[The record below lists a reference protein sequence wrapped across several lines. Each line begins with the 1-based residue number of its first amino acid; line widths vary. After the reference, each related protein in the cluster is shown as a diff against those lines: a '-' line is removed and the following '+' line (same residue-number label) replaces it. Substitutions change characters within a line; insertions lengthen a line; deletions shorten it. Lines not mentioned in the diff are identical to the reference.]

1 MGKLEPSYVSDGNIA
16 GTMGRNLK
24 IEAIKIKLK
33 GLDDYDVMYRA
44 YIEGIGWQGWVKN
57 DEIAGTSGQVCGT
70 VKR

>member
-1 MGKLEPSYVSDGNIA
+1 
-16 GTMGRNLK
+16 MGRNLK